1 MTAEGGGPP
10 RGVDDPAALV
20 ARIRAGDP
28 AAEAELVEG
37 YRHGLSYLL
46 RKLTGDPALSEDLQ
60 QETLQV
66 ALRRIRAGE
75 LREPEKLSGFL
86 RQTAKNL
93 AIIEY
98 RREHRRSARLEGS
111 EEWAPERGPADPAES
126 QLSSVLRQEEA
137 GLVRRVLREMRS
149 DRDRQ
154 LLVRYYLAEHA
165 KEEICRDLGLSS
177 LNFNLVLFRARERF
191 RKLVEEAEDRR
202 LDALRR
208 AGKGETRWSDGP

>member
-1 MTAEGGGPP
+1 MTAGGTP
-10 RGVDDPAALV
+10 RGEDDAVALV
-20 ARIRAGDP
+20 ERIRAGDP
-28 AAEAELVEG
+28 RAEAELVES
-37 YRHGLSYLL
+37 YRLGLSYLL
-46 RKLTGDPALSEDLQ
+46 RKVTGDPVLSEDLQ
-60 QETLQV
+60 QETFQV

-93 AIIEY
+93 AL
-98 RREHRRSARLEGS
+98 REHRRNERVEELEGRA
-111 EEWAPERGPADPAES
+111 EWEPERGPVDPGEN
-126 QLSSVLRQEEA
+126 QLGRVLREETA

-154 LLVRYYLAEHA
+154 LLYRYYIAEHG

-202 LDALRR
+202 LAALRR
-208 AGKGETRWSDGP
+208 GGPKDDSARWPDGP